1 MALNDVLVEAIVDTG
16 GARSIIDEHTAREL
30 GLHVE
35 LATATRGHGA
45 FWGPGATPIK
55 YHGAVPGPVHV
66 QDSHN
71 VTRTLPEIKV
81 IQHMEPLVILGADLM
96 RYNRGKG
103 WTFKYVGVDGKR
115 GGLITFTDKR
125 RQEIVELICWPVHL
139 DRPTPRK

>member
-55 YHGAVPGPVHV
+55 YHGVVPGPVHV
-66 QDSHN
+66 QFSHN
-71 VTRTLPEIKV
+71 VTLTLPEIKV

-125 RQEIVELICWPVHL
+125 KQEIVELICWPVHP